1 MKQTEKNESQR
12 QAQETNG
19 CPADKTL
26 TKSALGRRGGMM
38 NESTAGKL
46 AEMVRRA
53 LKDPERRQELLKLL
67 ESLGLL
73 QGDGNSSLQFFRE
86 KLKNDVV

>member
-1 MKQTEKNESQR
+1 MFEGCTE
-12 QAQETNG
+12 QE
-19 CPADKTL
+19 
-26 TKSALGRRGGMM
+26 
-38 NESTAGKL
+38 L

-67 ESLGLL
+67 DRLGLL
-73 QGDGNSSLQFFRE
+73 QGERNSSLQIFRE